1 MKTKKHIAV
10 ALTALTMAVSG
21 CNDNAFLTEKPE
33 TIYTLENSFNT
44 IDQVQASVDNQ
55 YQHIRYWFQNNFF
68 LKGIGADY
76 LDAPGWRCGQGSS
89 GTSNFANWSS
99 DYGTTYGIYEAMY
112 MLVAYCNQTIGGIE
126 QSTLTFDSEA
136 QRNSFMAQSR
146 FFRGF
151 AYLTLGELF
160 GGMPIVTQFYET
172 PRYDFTRSSREETY
186 QQAIADLDYAA
197 KNLPKYP
204 SEAGRV
210 AQGAANHYLAESYL
224 ALATIK
230 NNDKAIL
237 QQSINA
243 ANAVMALHSLMLE
256 RFGTRA
262 NPQSTA
268 TLGGVA
274 AYYPEGDVFFDLFQA
289 GNLDYCEGNTEAL
302 WTLQN
307 DLEIKH
313 EYGGDHYLSY
323 PRNFSPVLRDAK
335 WKSEYM
341 ESGANAS
348 PWNGDIDNNLY
359 PGGNISAYLGGKGVS
374 FNSPTNYIIKGIW
387 ADKYG
392 DDIRNSKV
400 NIRRDFVCMD
410 RKHSKYGQVITEDML
425 SVESKDRYYP
435 LWTKFAPI
443 DDYGYE
449 GVAAGYDGTRDN
461 MYRDDYAC
469 RLSETY
475 LIRAEAYLREG
486 NKDKAAEDINALRK
500 RAKCSYLVPSSEV
513 DIRTIL
519 DERARELFFE
529 ERRWCT
535 LLRME
540 PETSAQQLKNHSMYM
555 ADNPV
560 YTGALNWNLFP
571 FPQAVIDSN
580 TGSVLDQNVGWK

>member
-1 MKTKKHIAV
+1 MKTRKYLAL
-10 ALTALTMAVSG
+10 ALTALSLGITG
-21 CNDNAFLTEKPE
+21 CNDEDFLKEKPE

-44 IDQVQASVDNQ
+44 VDQVQASVDNQ

-76 LDAPGWRCGQGSS
+76 LDAPGWRCGGGSS
-89 GTSNFANWSS
+89 GTSNFATWSS

-112 MLVAYCNQTIGGIE
+112 MLVAYCNQTLDGIAGSE
-126 QSTLTFDSEA
+126 LTYDNEA
-136 QRNSFMAQSR
+136 QKNSFIAQSR

-160 GGMPIVTQFYET
+160 GGVPVVTQFYET

-186 QQAIADLDYAA
+186 QQAIDNLTYATE
-197 KNLPKYP
+197 NLPQYP

-210 AQGAANHYLAESYL
+210 AQGAANHYLAEAYL

-230 NNDKAIL
+230 NNDKATLDKAIG
-237 QQSINA
+237 A
-243 ANAVMALHSLMLE
+243 ANKAMSLHSLMTE

-262 NPQSTA
+262 NPSSTSNI
-268 TLGGVA
+268 GGVD

-289 GNLDYCEGNTEAL
+289 GNLDYAEGNTEAL

-313 EYGGDHYLSY
+313 EYGGDQYLSY

-335 WKSEYM
+335 WKAEYA

-348 PWNGDIDNNLY
+348 PWNGDIDNKLY
-359 PGGNISAYLGGKGVS
+359 PGGNICAYVGGKGVS
-374 FNSPTNYIIKGIW
+374 FTAPTDYVINEVWKGKYSDDMRNSPC
-387 ADKYG
+387 
-392 DDIRNSKV
+392 
-400 NIRRDFVCMD
+400 NIRRQFICLD
-410 RKHSKYGQVITEDML
+410 RKHSMYGKVVSEDMI
-425 SVESKDRYYP
+425 SAESIDRYYP
-435 LWTKFAPI
+435 IWTKFAPI

-449 GVAAGYDGTRDN
+449 GVAAGYDGSRDN

-469 RLSETY
+469 RLAETY
-475 LIRAEAYLREG
+475 LLRAEAYLRAGDKE
-486 NKDKAAEDINALRK
+486 KAAADINALRK
-500 RAKCSYLVPSSEV
+500 RAKCAYEIPESEV
-513 DIRTIL
+513 DIHTIL

-540 PETSAQQLKNHSMYM
+540 SGVAAEQLKAHAMYV
-555 ADNPV
+555 ADIPV
-560 YTGALNWNLFP
+560 YTGAINWNLFP

-580 TGSVLDQNVGWK
+580 TGNALDQNTGW

>member
-1 MKTKKHIAV
+1 MKTRKYLAL
-10 ALTALTMAVSG
+10 ALTALSLGVTG
-21 CNDNAFLTEKPE
+21 CNDEDFLKEKPE

-44 IDQVQASVDNQ
+44 VDQVQASVDNQ

-76 LDAPGWRCGQGSS
+76 LDAPGWRCGGGSS
-89 GTSNFANWSS
+89 GTSNFAAWSS

-112 MLVAYCNQTIGGIE
+112 MLVAYCNQTLDGIAGSE
-126 QSTLTFDSEA
+126 LTYDNEA
-136 QRNSFMAQSR
+136 QKNSFIAQSR

-160 GGMPIVTQFYET
+160 GGVPVVTQFYET

-186 QQAIADLDYAA
+186 QQAIDDLTYATE
-197 KNLPKYP
+197 NLPQYP

-210 AQGAANHYLAESYL
+210 AQGAANHYLAEAYL

-230 NNDKAIL
+230 NNDKATLDKAIG
-237 QQSINA
+237 A
-243 ANAVMALHSLMLE
+243 ANKAMSLHALMTE

-262 NPQSTA
+262 NPSSTSNI
-268 TLGGVA
+268 GGVD

-289 GNLDYCEGNTEAL
+289 GNLDYAEGNTEAL

-313 EYGGDHYLSY
+313 EYGGDQYLSY

-335 WKSEYM
+335 WKAEYA

-348 PWNGDIDNNLY
+348 PWNGDIDNALY
-359 PGGNISAYLGGKGVS
+359 PGGNICAYVGGKGVS
-374 FNSPTNYIIKGIW
+374 FTAPTDYVINEVWKGKYSDDMRNSPC
-387 ADKYG
+387 
-392 DDIRNSKV
+392 
-400 NIRRDFVCMD
+400 NIRRQFVCLD
-410 RKHSKYGQVITEDML
+410 RKHSMYGKVVSEEMI
-425 SVESKDRYYP
+425 SAESMDRYYP
-435 LWTKFAPI
+435 IWTKFAPI

-449 GVAAGYDGTRDN
+449 GVAAGYDGSRDN

-469 RLSETY
+469 RLAETY
-475 LIRAEAYLREG
+475 LLRAEAYLRAGDKE
-486 NKDKAAEDINALRK
+486 KAAADINALRK
-500 RAKCSYLVPSSEV
+500 RAKCAYEIPASEV
-513 DIRTIL
+513 DIHTVL

-540 PETSAQQLKNHSMYM
+540 SGVAAEQLKAHAMYV
-555 ADNPV
+555 ADYPV
-560 YTGALNWNLFP
+560 YTGVINWNLFP

-580 TGSVLDQNVGWK
+580 TGNVLDQNAGW

>member
-1 MKTKKHIAV
+1 MKTNKYIAV
-10 ALTALTMAVSG
+10 ALTALVLGTTG
-21 CNDNAFLTEKPE
+21 CNDDAFLKEKPE

-76 LDAPGWRCGQGSS
+76 LDAPQWRCGQGSS

-112 MLVAYCNQTIGGIE
+112 MLVAYCNQTLDGIE
-126 QSTLTFDSEA
+126 LSNLTFDSEA
-136 QRNSFMAQSR
+136 QRNSFIAQSR

-151 AYLTLGELF
+151 SYLTMGELF
-160 GGMPIVTQFYET
+160 GGVPLVTKFYET

-186 QQAIADLDYAA
+186 QQAVDDLTYASQ
-197 KNLPKYP
+197 NLPKYP

-210 AQGAANHYLAESYL
+210 AQGAAFHYLSEAYL
-224 ALATIK
+224 ALATVK
-230 NNDKAIL
+230 SNDASTLDKAIV
-237 QQSINA
+237 A
-243 ANAVMALHSLMLE
+243 ANEVMALHSLMTQ

-262 NPQSTA
+262 NPSSTS
-268 TLGGVA
+268 TIGGVA
-274 AYYPEGDVFFDLFQA
+274 AYYPNGDVFFDLFQA
-289 GNLDYCEGNTEAL
+289 GNLDYSEGNTEAL

-335 WKSEYM
+335 WKPQYA

-348 PWNGDIDNNLY
+348 PWNGDIDNTLY
-359 PGGNISAYLGGKGVS
+359 PGGNICAYLGGKGVS
-374 FNSPTNYIIKGIW
+374 FTAPTKYVIDDIW
-387 ADKYG
+387 AGQYG
-392 DDIRNSKV
+392 DDMRNSTA
-400 NIRRDFVCMD
+400 NIRRGFICMD
-410 RKHSKYGQVITEDML
+410 RKHSKYGQIVTGDMITE
-425 SVESKDRYYP
+425 ESKDRFYP
-435 LWTKFAPI
+435 IWTKFAPV

-449 GVAAGYDGTRDN
+449 GVAKGYDGSRDN

-475 LIRAEAYLREG
+475 LLRAEAYFRKG
-486 NKDKAAEDINALRK
+486 DKDNAAKDINALRK
-500 RAKCSYLVPSSEV
+500 RAKCTYEVPTSEV
-513 DIRTIL
+513 SIQTIL

-540 PETSAQQLKNHSMYM
+540 AGVATHQLEEKSMYM
-555 ADNPV
+555 GEFPV
-560 YTGALNWNLFP
+560 YTGTIKWNLFP

-580 TGSVLDQNVGWK
+580 TGNVLDQNSGW